1 MGTIGNLR
9 HKGVFIHNVYID
21 NGFGGQEKV
30 TSWSHP
36 CAVSIIGSNGKEMFQ
51 NEAIFNIKT
60 LSVLCRV
67 CDTMGITAGDKIE
80 IDSVEYNI
88 NDVELYE
95 KDRGYHLLRVSR
107 ELITGD

>member
-1 MGTIGNLR
+1 MGSIGNLR
-9 HKGVFIHNVYID
+9 HKGIFIHTYYAD
-21 NGFGGQEKV
+21 NGFGGQTKIS
-30 TSWSHP
+30 SWTHP
-36 CAVSIIGSNGKEMFQ
+36 CAVAIIGSNGREMFQ

-67 CDTMGITAGDKIE
+67 CDTRGINAGDKIE
-80 IDSVEYNI
+80 IDGVEYNI